1 MLAEFRT
8 GRGQSGRVAHDGPSA
23 LRILSEFTPDIALID
38 IGLPVMDGYELAG
51 HLRSHPS
58 LRHLTLIAVTGYG
71 QPSDR
76 SQTGAAVPQRR
87 RTSLSE

>member
-1 MLAEFRT
+1 
-8 GRGQSGRVAHDGPSA
+8 
-23 LRILSEFTPDIALID
+23 
-38 IGLPVMDGYELAG
+38 MDGYELAG

-76 SQTGAAVPQRR
+76 SQTGAAGFDAHLVKPVDLEVFEQFVRVPQRR

>member
-1 MLAEFRT
+1 MLADFLT
-8 GRGQSGRVAHDGPSA
+8 GLGHSLRVAHDGPSA